1 MAYIYPFR
9 MASGT
14 ATMLIIDHE
23 TESFCNGIRSKD
35 AWVYPGCNSLPG
47 GFMEARFTE
56 DSESEVMKICRGV
69 SKESLNFKL
78 VGDEYHEGEDLELCA
93 LRELREELGVDFDRE
108 QLNLFAVRSNSR
120 TDTRA
125 HVINACF
132 WLEATPEQIKAIKA
146 GDDLEDVEW
155 IPIIQVMNEPIEM
168 AFNHME
174 VTYQGLRAY
183 NKAKFFEKLVFDWD
197 KTIKTG
203 IFKTHDLLLQIL
215 EKKVANG

>member
-14 ATMLIIDHE
+14 ATMLVIDPVNRK
-23 TESFCNGIRSKD
+23 FLNGIRSSK
-35 AWVYPGCNSLPG
+35 AWVYPGANSLPG

-56 DSESEVMKICRGV
+56 AQAAKLG
-69 SKESLNFKL
+69 NFPTAVR
-78 VGDEYHEGEDLELCA
+78 VGLGMDLIAEEFHEGENLEQCA
-93 LRELREELGVDFDRE
+93 IRELQEELNTTFSLD

-125 HVINACF
+125 HVINTCY
-132 WLEATPEQIKAIKA
+132 WLEATPEQIASITP
-146 GDDLEDVEW
+146 GDDLEGVSWESFDN
-155 IPIIQVMNEPIEM
+155 IIKQPIEM

-183 NKAKFFEKLVFDWD
+183 FKHKFVEHIIGEWVDSELVFDFQALD
-197 KTIKTG
+197 
-203 IFKTHDLLLQIL
+203 HALAAL
-215 EKKVANG
+215 EKAAANG